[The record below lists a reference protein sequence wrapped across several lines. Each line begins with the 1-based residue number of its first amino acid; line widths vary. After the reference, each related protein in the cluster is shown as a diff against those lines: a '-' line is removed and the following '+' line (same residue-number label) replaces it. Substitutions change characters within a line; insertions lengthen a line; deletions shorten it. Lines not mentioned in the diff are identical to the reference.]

1 MAVNENIV
9 GKAYPPVD
17 SYLVG
22 REKIREFASA
32 VMSSEP
38 VHRDV
43 DAAKEAGYSDVV
55 APPTFPVVLQEK
67 ALQILLSDP
76 DAGID
81 YSRIVHGDQRF
92 DYTRP
97 IVAGDELTTTVEV
110 TKVQSLGGHT
120 MVTSESRVSDAAGN
134 HVVTA
139 TSTLVVRGDDS

>member
-9 GKAYPPVD
+9 GKAYPPVAP
-17 SYLVG
+17 YLVG
-22 REKIREFASA
+22 REKIREFAAA

-38 VHRDV
+38 LHSDV
-43 DAAKEAGYSDVV
+43 DAAKQAGYSDLV

-76 DAGID
+76 EAGID

-92 DYTRP
+92 DYSRP
-97 IVAGDELTTTVEV
+97 IVAGDELTTTLEV

-120 MVTSESRVSDAAGN
+120 MVTSESRVLDAAGE

-139 TSTLVVRGDDS
+139 TSTLVVRGDES

>member
-1 MAVNENIV
+1 MAVNDNIV
-9 GKAYPPVD
+9 GKAYPPLAP
-17 SYLVG
+17 YLVG

-32 VMSSEP
+32 VMSRDPLHS
-38 VHRDV
+38 DV
-43 DAAKEAGYSDVV
+43 DAAREAGYPDLV

-97 IVAGDELTTTVEV
+97 IVAGDELTTAVQV

-120 MVTSESRVSDAAGN
+120 MVTSESRIADSAGH

>member
-1 MAVNENIV
+1 MAVNDSIV
-9 GKAYPPVD
+9 GKAYPPLAP
-17 SYLVG
+17 YLVG

-32 VMSSEP
+32 VMSRDPLHS
-38 VHRDV
+38 DV
-43 DAAKEAGYSDVV
+43 DAARGAGYPDLV

-67 ALQILLSDP
+67 ALQILLRDP

-120 MVTSESRVSDAAGN
+120 MVTSESRIADSSGH

>member
-9 GKAYPPVD
+9 GKAYPAVEP
-17 SYLVG
+17 YLVG
-22 REKIREFASA
+22 REKIREFAAA

-38 VHRDV
+38 LHSDV
-43 DAAKEAGYSDVV
+43 DAAKKAGYSDVF

-76 DAGID
+76 EAGID

-92 DYTRP
+92 DYSRP
-97 IVAGDELTTTVEV
+97 IVAGDELTTTLEV
-110 TKVQSLGGHT
+110 TKVHSLGGHT
-120 MVTSESRVSDAAGN
+120 MVTSESRVLDAAGE

>member
-1 MAVNENIV
+1 MAVNDNIV
-9 GKAYPPVD
+9 GKAYPTLAP
-17 SYLVG
+17 YLVG

-32 VMSSEP
+32 VMSRDPLHS
-38 VHRDV
+38 DV
-43 DAAKEAGYSDVV
+43 DAARGAGYPDLV

-120 MVTSESRVSDAAGN
+120 MVTSESRIADSAGH

>member
-9 GKAYPPVD
+9 GKAYPPVAP
-17 SYLVG
+17 YLVG
-22 REKIREFASA
+22 REKIREFAAA

-38 VHRDV
+38 LHSDL
-43 DAAKEAGYSDVV
+43 DAAKKAGYSDVV

-76 DAGID
+76 EAGID

-97 IVAGDELTTTVEV
+97 IVAGDELTTTLEV

-120 MVTSESRVSDAAGN
+120 MVTSESRVSDAKGE

>member
-9 GKAYPPVD
+9 GKAYPPVAP
-17 SYLVG
+17 YLVG
-22 REKIREFASA
+22 REKIREFAAA

-38 VHRDV
+38 LHSDV
-43 DAAKEAGYSDVV
+43 DAAKKAGYSDLV

-67 ALQILLSDP
+67 ALQILLGDP
-76 DAGID
+76 EAGID

-92 DYTRP
+92 DYSRP
-97 IVAGDELTTTVEV
+97 IVAGDELTTTLEV

-120 MVTSESRVSDAAGN
+120 MVTSESRVSDAKGE

>member
-9 GKAYPPVD
+9 GKAYPPVAP
-17 SYLVG
+17 YLVA
-22 REKIREFASA
+22 REKIREFAAA
-32 VMSSEP
+32 VMSQGP
-38 VHRDV
+38 LHRDV
-43 DAAKEAGYSDVV
+43 DVARQAGYSDVV

-76 DAGID
+76 EAGID

-92 DYTRP
+92 DYSRP
-97 IVAGDELTTTVEV
+97 IVAGDELTTTLEV

-120 MVTSESRVSDAAGN
+120 MVTSESRVLDTKGE